1 MNNATQINEHF
12 QSIARLLNNRQLKQ
26 ALDELETFVKDVP
39 EWDLHTQFDEIRTAY
54 HYMLQYFKQNAND
67 PQRAQ
72 LYTDLLRQT
81 CVLNERLMVAQHEL
95 VSSTLFYSTLR
106 EQKQNPRTLADYR
119 LQLETFAEDMAMTR
133 LLHQGDRLNA
143 ELDKLRTNHESAQNA
158 LFCKVWASPPWDA
171 NTLEEA
177 RKFLS
182 SVLIPTNDAALLTS
196 AVTLGLLQVFDA
208 RKFHFLFD
216 AYMHNDLQVN
226 QRALVGIV
234 IACLCHE
241 KRLAFEPELSA
252 RLTLLQE
259 QPNFTSNLLE
269 IQIQLL
275 RSRETKK
282 ADRKMRDEIIPEVI
296 KSSREL
302 RNSKISLID
311 LDEEA
316 LLNDKNPEWK
326 KWEENN
332 NLASKMQELGNMQME
347 GIDVYMSTFAQL
359 KTFPF
364 FRNICNW
371 FYPFDPQHSAVLQVF
386 SEEEQQR
393 NFMVRSILASPYF
406 CNSDKYSF
414 CFTMQHIP
422 AKQREMFSA
431 NLTEQ
436 GELAQE
442 AADMIKTERPTAGTI
457 SRQYLQDL
465 YRFFKVYP
473 RRHEFTD
480 IFETLP
486 LNFQD
491 SPTLRTLLR
500 ETDARHKVAEYL
512 FYKEYYTEALH
523 MFEPLAQET
532 EADAELYQ
540 KMGFCHQKNKD
551 YHKAIEAYRQADL
564 RKADTLWTIRHLAQC
579 YRMMKKPEA
588 ALPYYIKALEM
599 QPDNLTLLLQ
609 TGECEVEMGLY
620 DDAFARF
627 FKVEYLDAGSLRA
640 KRCIAWCSFIT
651 GKYAQAGKYYD
662 MLLDTDEPDVQD
674 CLNAGHTAWV
684 QGHTERAVALYLEGC
699 RRKGD
704 TEAFIDLL
712 LKDGDELARQGIPT
726 GDLPLMADV
735 LRYGSSPA

>member
-12 QSIARLLNNRQLKQ
+12 QSIARLLANRQLKQ
-26 ALDELETFVKDVP
+26 ALDELNTFVKDVP
-39 EWDLHTQFDEIRTAY
+39 EWDLHTQFESIQTAY
-54 HYMLQYFKQNAND
+54 HYMLQYFKQNASD
-67 PQRAQ
+67 PQRAR

-81 CVLNERLMVAQHEL
+81 CVLNERLMVAQYEL
-95 VSSTLFYSTLR
+95 VSSELFYSTR
-106 EQKQNPRTLADYR
+106 CEQKQNPHTLADYR

-133 LLHQGDRLNA
+133 LLHQGDQLQT
-143 ELDKLRTNHESAQNA
+143 ELDRLRGNHESAQNA
-158 LFCKVWASPPWDA
+158 LFCKVWTSSLWDA

-177 RKFLS
+177 RKFLQS
-182 SVLIPTNDAALLTS
+182 MLIPTNDTALFTS
-196 AVTLGLLQVFDA
+196 AVTMGLLQVFDA

-216 AYMHNDLQVN
+216 AYSHSDLQVN
-226 QRALVGIV
+226 QRALVGLV
-234 IACLCHE
+234 IACLYYE
-241 KRLAFEPELSA
+241 DRLAIEPELLA
-252 RLTLLQE
+252 RLKLLQE

-275 RSRETKK
+275 RIRETKK

-296 KSSREL
+296 KSSRNL
-302 RNSKISLID
+302 RNSKINFIE
-311 LDEEA
+311 LDEESF
-316 LLNDKNPEWK
+316 LNDKNPEWK
-326 KWEENN
+326 KWEENT
-332 NLASKMQELGNMQME
+332 NLTNKMQELGNMQME

-386 SEEEQQR
+386 SEEEQKS
-393 NFMVRSILASPYF
+393 NFIVRGILSSPYF

-414 CFTMQHIP
+414 CFTVQNIP

-431 NLTEQ
+431 NLNEQ
-436 GELAQE
+436 SELAQD
-442 AADMIKTERPTAGTI
+442 AAEMVKAEQPTAGII

-480 IFETLP
+480 IFETLQ
-486 LNFQD
+486 LNFQE
-491 SPTLRTLLR
+491 SSILRPLLH
-500 ETDARHKVAEYL
+500 ENDARRKVAEYL
-512 FYKEYYTEALH
+512 FYKEYYTEAMH
-523 MFEPLAQET
+523 MFESLTQET
-532 EADAELYQ
+532 ETDAELYQ
-540 KMGFCHQKNKD
+540 KLGFCYQKNKD

-579 YRMMKKPEA
+579 HRLMKEPEA
-588 ALPYYIKALEM
+588 ALPYYVKALEM
-599 QPDNLTLLLQ
+599 QPDNLPLLLQ
-609 TGECEVEMGLY
+609 AGECEVEMGLY

-651 GKYAQAGKYYD
+651 GKYAQAEKYYD

-674 CLNAGHTAWV
+674 CLNAGHTAWA

-712 LKDGDELARQGIPT
+712 LKDSDELARQGIPT
-726 GDLPLMADV
+726 DDLPLMADV
-735 LRYGSSPA
+735 LRYGSRPA